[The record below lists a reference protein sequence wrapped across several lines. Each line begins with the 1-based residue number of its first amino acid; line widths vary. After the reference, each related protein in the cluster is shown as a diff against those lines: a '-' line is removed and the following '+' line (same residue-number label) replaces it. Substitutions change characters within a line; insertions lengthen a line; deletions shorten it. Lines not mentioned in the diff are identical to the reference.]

1 MAADDRK
8 NTKVGRCKQESLIY
22 RYSASEIQC
31 YRCVCLKHLQLA
43 PAVYSHLTSKKMQ
56 VECCELALF
65 NSYLSPQ
72 VSHGHYSALSRLLR
86 AA

>member
-1 MAADDRK
+1 MVVDDRK
-8 NTKVGRCKQESLIY
+8 NIKVGRCKQESLIY
-22 RYSASEIQC
+22 RYSARESRCYSLPEAPEI
-31 YRCVCLKHLQLA
+31 A
-43 PAVYSHLTSKKMQ
+43 PAVYSRLTSKKIR